1 MIAGGVFAAVVAA
14 IVLSGGNNASS
25 STPAPPASDLGAL
38 APTTAAAPL
47 TTPVPQTAATIPRVP
62 LTRTL
67 SKGMTGDDVRRIQQR
82 LKDLHFD
89 PGPVDGVYGNNT
101 RSAVWAFEKLVLK
114 TPRADATGAITPESW
129 SLMEGPV
136 AIGPRRVNLGET
148 HVEVYLPEQV
158 AIVFKNDAPILIT
171 HISSGTGEEF
181 REVVTIDPGEEG
193 NIKGTE
199 PLKKGVIGIAKT
211 TGGTFTFDRRFK
223 TGEDWKEGKLGRM
236 YKPVYFNYGLAV
248 HGAGNV
254 PLEPASHGC
263 VRIPMHI
270 AEYFPDLVKRGDWI
284 YLWDGEREPEEWGH
298 QQPWFDRTDPD
309 FSTSST
315 EPTTSLGAPSTSSSA
330 TTGPPTTKAAQV
342 TAVDTTASPP
352 PTTTTTTAVATT
364 VPPPATTQPP
374 ATSAGG
380 GAAGG

>member
-1 MIAGGVFAAVVAA
+1 MSVAA
-14 IVLSGGNNASS
+14 
-25 STPAPPASDLGAL
+25 TPVETTGAPP
-38 APTTAAAPL
+38 
-47 TTPVPQTAATIPRVP
+47 TTPVPQTAATIARVP

-67 SKGMTGDDVRRIQQR
+67 SKGMTGDDVRRVQQR

-89 PGPVDGVYGNNT
+89 PGPVDGEYGNNT

-114 TPRADATGAITPESW
+114 VPRSEATGEITPESW
-129 SLMEGPV
+129 ALMEGPV
-136 AIGPRRVNLGET
+136 AVGPRRVNLGET
-148 HVEVYLPEQV
+148 HMEVYLPEQV
-158 AIVFKNDAPILIT
+158 AIVFKNDAPVLIT

-199 PLKKGVIGIAKT
+199 PIKKGIIGIATT

-223 TGEDWKEGKLGRM
+223 AGEDWKEGKLGRM

-315 EPTTSLGAPSTSSSA
+315 EPTTSVGGPSTSISVDPTTTKPAPA
-330 TTGPPTTKAAQV
+330 TTVPATAGPTTTL
-342 TAVDTTASPP
+342 TAI
-352 PTTTTTTAVATT
+352 TTTTAAPVTT
-364 VPPPATTQPP
+364 AAPPSTTPPPATST
-374 ATSAGG
+374 AGG
-380 GAAGG
+380 GAGG